1 MILKYMILFADFP
14 CSNVHKKISQ
24 RTKMVEMS
32 PPRSVQIKTSKA
44 LGF

>member
-1 MILKYMILFADFP
+1 MIPEVYDSVCGFPLFKCP
-14 CSNVHKKISQ
+14 QKISQ
-24 RTKMVEMS
+24 STKMVEMS